1 MVYSKENNRFG
12 IDNDE
17 ILLAFQKSSVLLLF
31 YLGIINDYDRFKLN
45 VFYCIVF
52 SCYFPFK
59 NDRVIDILRRK
70 LILISSLYKYY
81 DYVII
86 VCILLVIPIDLFAT
100 VYEYYDYKLNYWLFT
115 FRPLPRHKFF

>member
-17 ILLAFQKSSVLLLF
+17 ILLAIENLPVLLLF
-31 YLGIINDYDRFKLN
+31 YLGIINDYDPFKIN
-45 VFYCIVF
+45 VFHSIVF

-70 LILISSLYKYY
+70 SILISSLYKYY
-81 DYVII
+81 DYVNI
-86 VCILLVIPIDLFAT
+86 V
-100 VYEYYDYKLNYWLFT
+100 
-115 FRPLPRHKFF
+115 